1 MAYPRFT
8 VRDGFKLGCEQEAGA
23 MKNGERP
30 KTDRELRRYLA
41 DMRKF
46 AKETASSKE
55 KSLQFLVD
63 AGIATPAGNLRS
75 VYK

>member
-1 MAYPRFT
+1 MNN
-8 VRDGFKLGCEQEAGA
+8 C
-23 MKNGERP
+23 ERP
-30 KTDRELRRYLA
+30 KTDKELRHYLA

-46 AKETASSKE
+46 AKEAASSK
-55 KSLQFLVD
+55 KKALQFLVD

>member
-1 MAYPRFT
+1 M
-8 VRDGFKLGCEQEAGA
+8 E
-23 MKNGERP
+23 MNNGERP

-41 DMRKF
+41 EMRKF

-55 KSLQFLVD
+55 KALQFLVD

>member
-1 MAYPRFT
+1 
-8 VRDGFKLGCEQEAGA
+8 

-30 KTDRELRRYLA
+30 KTDRELREYRA
-41 DMRKF
+41 EMRKF
-46 AKETASSKE
+46 AKETASSKA
-55 KSLQFLVD
+55 KALRFLVE

>member
-1 MAYPRFT
+1 MR
-8 VRDGFKLGCEQEAGA
+8 
-23 MKNGERP
+23 NGERP

-55 KSLQFLVD
+55 KALQFLVD